1 MVKLANCD
9 RIFLDDKS
17 EKNGQLFIRRDGNS
31 ILLEI
36 HAGLGWRIG
45 HMMAIE
51 KGFPT
56 DRCLKF
62 QLIYSEKV
70 EASDTYKIERE
81 EGRR

>member
-9 RIFLDDKS
+9 RIFLDDGS

-31 ILLEI
+31 ILIEV

-45 HMMAIE
+45 KVMAIE

-56 DRCLKF
+56 DRCMKF
-62 QLIYSEKV
+62 QLIHSEKI
-70 EASDTYKIERE
+70 EMSDTYKIERP
-81 EGRR
+81 EGKR